1 MRASSLAAA
10 SASLA
15 ETSRRNSALRRSVSG
30 ATSFSM
36 YRRNRV
42 NSSSMRL
49 PNSSNLSICC
59 SPDLPWRF
67 RYYRNA
73 PRVPQGGE
81 LALPYQWQYRLD
93 RWKPTLQGFFGGG
106 GNQQPRPKLCPNC
119 GSLVGI
125 NATRCH
131 NCGTRLRFSRAA
143 GTGSLG
149 GVFAGPAP
157 VTTAL
162 LVANLLMFGVEWMAA
177 AAQGGGGGLSILWG
191 MGGETS
197 YRLGMSAPYG
207 IYVQHQWYRLIT
219 AMFLHGGLIH
229 IGFNMMA
236 LMQLGP
242 ALEELYGSSR
252 YFFLYFFT
260 GAFGF
265 LISSFTGRNSLGAS
279 GGLLGLIG
287 AMLAV
292 TTKRGGAY
300 MRELRSR
307 LISSVV
313 LLFVLGFMGMG
324 IDNKA
329 HLAGLAS
336 GFVLGKIFADRQP
349 MNVRE
354 RQIANAL
361 GWLAGIALIVSFAF
375 MILLY
380 RDPLPGQA

>member
-1 MRASSLAAA
+1 
-10 SASLA
+10 
-15 ETSRRNSALRRSVSG
+15 
-30 ATSFSM
+30 
-36 YRRNRV
+36 
-42 NSSSMRL
+42 
-49 PNSSNLSICC
+49 
-59 SPDLPWRF
+59 
-67 RYYRNA
+67 
-73 PRVPQGGE
+73 VPQGGE

-93 RWKPTLQGFFGGG
+93 RWKAALQGFFGG

-125 NATRCH
+125 SATRCH
-131 NCGTRLRFSRAA
+131 NCGTNLKFSMAA
-143 GTGSLG
+143 VNRSLSG
-149 GVFAGPAP
+149 IFSGPAP
-157 VTTAL
+157 VTTAM

-177 AAQGGGGGLSILWG
+177 AAQGQGGGLSILGG
-191 MGGETS
+191 MGGEAA
-197 YRLGMSAPYG
+197 YRLGISSPYF
-207 IYVQHQWYRLIT
+207 IYIHHQWYRLIT

-252 YFFLYFFT
+252 YFFLYIFT

-265 LISSFTGRNSLGAS
+265 LVSSFLGTTSLGAS
-279 GGLLGLIG
+279 GGLLGLVG
-287 AMLAV
+287 AMLAI
-292 TTKRGGAY
+292 TTKRGGSY

-313 LLFVLGFMGMG
+313 FLFVLGFMGMG

-336 GFVLGKIFADRQP
+336 GFALGKIFADRQP

-354 RQIANAL
+354 KQIANAL
-361 GWLAGIALIVSFAF
+361 GWIAAIAVIASFAF
-375 MILLY
+375 MISHY